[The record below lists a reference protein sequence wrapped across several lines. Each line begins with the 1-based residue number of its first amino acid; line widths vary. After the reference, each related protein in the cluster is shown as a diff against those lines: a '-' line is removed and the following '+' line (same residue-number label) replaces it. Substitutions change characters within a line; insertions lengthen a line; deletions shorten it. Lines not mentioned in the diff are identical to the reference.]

1 MNRKVVLYTKL
12 YTAMVGDVIL
22 EAKNTHGSKSCVI
35 YKTYPGMVGDIIAG
49 AHLGPKSVLYT
60 QHLYRQWLVI

>member
-1 MNRKVVLYTKL
+1 
-12 YTAMVGDVIL
+12 MVGDVIF

-35 YKTYPGMVGDIIAG
+35 YKIYTGMVGDIIAG

-60 QHLYRQWLVI
+60 TLIQAMVGDIA